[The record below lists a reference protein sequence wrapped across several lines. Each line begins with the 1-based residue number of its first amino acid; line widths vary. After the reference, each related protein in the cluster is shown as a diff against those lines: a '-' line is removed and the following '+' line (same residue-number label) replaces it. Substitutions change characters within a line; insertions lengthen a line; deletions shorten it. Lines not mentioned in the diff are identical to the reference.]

1 MRAIGDELAQRM
13 IPELTS
19 ADARERATLA
29 KMVLEQLA
37 ADLDVLPEVAQR
49 GLAQEF
55 SREIEVALQ
64 ALPAR
69 RLAEQ
74 IQAGRA
80 ELGSIAAEQGAAT
93 QRRMEM
99 LRALAASIV
108 RHAADLGNEA

>member
-19 ADARERATLA
+19 ADARERAALA
-29 KMVLEQLA
+29 RMVLDQLA

-49 GLAQEF
+49 GLAEEF
-55 SREIEVALQ
+55 SREIESALQ

-74 IQAGRA
+74 IRMWRSELAA
-80 ELGSIAAEQGAAT
+80 IAPELGGGELYRSKPRYVPWIGVRSTAA
-93 QRRMEM
+93 
-99 LRALAASIV
+99 
-108 RHAADLGNEA
+108 